1 MKLFHFCR
9 ASDLNS
15 IAEKGL
21 FPHAPKEPVMSLGH
35 EVVWLTTQ
43 ETTEVDEIDIE
54 HFHRLGLPK
63 EQIEKIAR
71 NGWLLDTT
79 RTHRL
84 TVRVRSGQR
93 LWNYGEWLRANA
105 DVVIVENRIASAND
119 DGELYSVKHLI
130 QNLSPNALRAW
141 WVYFGRIPPSMI
153 EGLPER
159 IKKKKKPWA
168 IEEDT
173 ALEVALNKFIR
184 SETTTVAPSPFGGS
198 CR

>member
-9 ASDLNS
+9 ASDLDS

-21 FPHAPKEPVMSLGH
+21 YPHVPAKPVMSLGE

-43 ETTEVDEIDIE
+43 ETTEADEIDIE

-63 EQIEKIAR
+63 EQIERIAR
-71 NGWLLDTT
+71 NGWLLDTN

-84 TVRVRSGQR
+84 TVRIRSGGR
-93 LWNYGEWLRANA
+93 LKQYGEWLHSNRGRP
-105 DVVIVENRIASAND
+105 IIENGGGRAND

-130 QNLSPNALRAW
+130 ESLSPNALSTW

-153 EGLPER
+153 EGLPEG

-168 IEEDT
+168 IDEDT

-184 SETTTVAPSPFGGS
+184 SETTKLAP
-198 CR
+198 